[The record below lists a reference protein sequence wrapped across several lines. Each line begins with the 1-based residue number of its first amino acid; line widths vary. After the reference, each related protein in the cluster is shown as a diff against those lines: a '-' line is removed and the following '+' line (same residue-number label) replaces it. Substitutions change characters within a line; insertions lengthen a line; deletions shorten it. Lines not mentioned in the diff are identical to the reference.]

1 MSQHKVGG
9 EVDAICTRC
18 KLFRADGRPQLL
30 AHTILA
36 MVGTKIARVRCNTC
50 DSDHVYR
57 SDAPSSSSSSGAPR
71 APRAAASSSAET
83 SRAAVSALDEIR
95 KRDPSTLQKYSIKV
109 SFKEDDFLEHPTFGQ
124 GIVTAVRGDKIEV
137 AFKSETRTLVHARAD
152 GLSQARPSFQRPSA
166 APGGP
171 ADKPLPED
179 AGS

>member
-18 KLFRADGRPQLL
+18 KLVRSDGRPQLL

-57 SDAPSSSSSSGAPR
+57 SDAPSGGSSTAVR
-71 APRAAASSSAET
+71 KAKSAEPE
-83 SRAAVSALDEIR
+83 APKVVVSMLDELR
-95 KRDPSTLQKYSIKV
+95 KRDPSTLQKYSIRTA
-109 SFKEDDFLEHPTFGQ
+109 FKLDDFLEHPTFGQ

-137 AFKSETRTLVHARAD
+137 AFKLETRTLVHARAE
-152 GLSQARPSFQRPSA
+152 GLSQAKPSFTPPAGPRS
-166 APGGP
+166 GP
-171 ADKPLPED
+171 ADKPLADEPEPG
-179 AGS
+179 AQ